1 MVKKAAITMSVE
13 VLKAAGFKETRYPDQ
28 EGVFWKKTLK
38 ARDMPYVREHLVG
51 EECEADD
58 EVWVEVIPGDGV
70 QMGITGSSYF
80 EEPVPVSSEDGR
92 GLLRDAGVA
101 V

>member
-1 MVKKAAITMSVE
+1 MIIEK
-13 VLKAAGFKETRYPDQ
+13 LKAAGFIETVYREQ

-51 EECEADD
+51 TAVAGVDIDDDD
-58 EVWVEVIPGDGV
+58 ECFVEVVSGSEV
-70 QMGITGSSYF
+70 QMGIPSVDYY
-80 EEPVPVSSEDGR
+80 EELVPVDSDEGR

-101 V
+101 I